1 MRKKKQM
8 EIYKCG
14 MEAGAAPF
22 EKKYEETAKQIRK
35 TSGHID
41 ELARNQRKNKKIVDA
56 MIDGEQQNQQ
66 RIQDLNKIV
75 ETGEK
80 ALTRYKR
87 KTENIELMMP
97 SVSRLAVVVDIQ

>member
-41 ELARNQRKNKKIVDA
+41 ELARNQRKKKK
-56 MIDGEQQNQQ
+56 
-66 RIQDLNKIV
+66 L
-75 ETGEK
+75 
-80 ALTRYKR
+80 
-87 KTENIELMMP
+87 
-97 SVSRLAVVVDIQ
+97 

>member
-41 ELARNQRKNKKIVDA
+41 ELARNQRKNKKIVDLSL
-56 MIDGEQQNQQ
+56 IH
-66 RIQDLNKIV
+66 I
-75 ETGEK
+75 
-80 ALTRYKR
+80 
-87 KTENIELMMP
+87 
-97 SVSRLAVVVDIQ
+97 